1 MKNCINELATC
12 GFDRK
17 VLRNPALHLDK
28 PLATLKRQTV
38 TNKMIQREFAD
49 KAKTI
54 LEPDDNVIGLA
65 VAGSWLTNEI
75 DEFSDLDLIL
85 VTKQKIS
92 NDKNLMLA
100 YAKRLGNFLSGFTGE
115 HVGEPRVLICLYD
128 NPLLHVDIKFVTLE
142 EFHLRIETPTLLIDK
157 NGQLEKA
164 ISNSQAKYPYPDYQ
178 WIEDRFWTWIHYALL
193 KIGRG
198 EYLEAYDFMG
208 FLRMV
213 VLGPLLHIKN
223 DNLPRGVR
231 KVETELESEDL
242 AKLKLTIPTYDKQSL
257 LDSLRNAVSLYRQLR
272 TELFDN
278 NMNLQNDTE
287 KKVMNYFDEIESR
300 K

>member
-1 MKNCINELATC
+1 
-12 GFDRK
+12 
-17 VLRNPALHLDK
+17 
-28 PLATLKRQTV
+28 
-38 TNKMIQREFAD
+38 MIQRAFAE
-49 KAKTI
+49 KAKMI
-54 LEPDDNVIGLA
+54 LEPDENVIGLA

-92 NDKNLMLA
+92 GDKNLMIE
-100 YAKRLGNFLSGFTGE
+100 YAKRLGDFLSGFTGE

-128 NPLLHVDIKFVTLE
+128 NPLLHVDLKFLTPD
-142 EFHLRIETPTLLIDK
+142 EFHTRIETPQLLLDK

-164 ISNSQAKYPYPDYQ
+164 IIDSQARYPYPDYQ
-178 WIEDRFWTWIHYALL
+178 WIEDRFWIWIHYILL

-198 EYLEAYDFMG
+198 EYLEALESIG
-208 FLRMV
+208 FLRVV

-223 DNLPRGVR
+223 GNLPRGVR
-231 KVETELESEDL
+231 KVETDLSNDDL
-242 AKLKLTIPTYDKQSL
+242 AKLKRTIPTYDRQSL
-257 LDSLRNAVSLYRQLR
+257 LDSLRNAVSLYRGLR

-278 NMNLQNDTE
+278 NVGLQNETE
-287 KKVMNYFDEIESR
+287 KRVMNYFHEIENG

>member
-1 MKNCINELATC
+1 MAQSQQNFVVYVPFYGWYKQVIGN
-12 GFDRK
+12 
-17 VLRNPALHLDK
+17 
-28 PLATLKRQTV
+28 LKRQTV
-38 TNKMIQREFAD
+38 TNKMIQREFVD

-65 VAGSWLTNEI
+65 VAGSWLTDEI
-75 DEFSDLDLIL
+75 DEFSDLDLVL

-92 NDKNLMLA
+92 NDKNLMLD

-128 NPLLHVDIKFVTLE
+128 NPLLHVDIKFVTLD
-142 EFHLRIETPTLLIDK
+142 EFHSRIETPTLLIEK

-164 ISNSQAKYPYPDYQ
+164 INNSQAKYPYPDYQ

-198 EYLEAYDFMG
+198 EYLEAFDFLG
-208 FLRMV
+208 FLRMIV
-213 VLGPLLHIKN
+213 FGPLLHIKN
-223 DNLPRGVR
+223 KNLPRGVR
-231 KVETELESEDL
+231 KVETEIDSNDL
-242 AKLKLTIPTYDKQSL
+242 DKLKLTIPTYDKQSL
-257 LDSLRNAVSLYRQLR
+257 LDSLRNAVLLYRQLR
-272 TELFDN
+272 TELYDN
-278 NMNLQNDTE
+278 KVNLQKDTD
-287 KKVMNYFDEIESR
+287 KQVMIYFDEIENR

>member
-1 MKNCINELATC
+1 
-12 GFDRK
+12 
-17 VLRNPALHLDK
+17 
-28 PLATLKRQTV
+28 
-38 TNKMIQREFAD
+38 MIQREFAD

-85 VTKQKIS
+85 VTKKKIS
-92 NDKNLMLA
+92 NDKNLMLD

-128 NPLLHVDIKFVTLE
+128 KPLLHVDIKFVTLD
-142 EFHLRIETPTLLIDK
+142 EFHSRIETPILLIDK
-157 NGQLEKA
+157 NGQLEKVI
-164 ISNSQAKYPYPDYQ
+164 ISSEAKFPYPDYQ

-198 EYLEAYDFMG
+198 EYLEAFDFMG

-213 VLGPLLHIKN
+213 VFGPLLHIKN
-223 DNLPRGVR
+223 NNLPRGVR
-231 KVETELESEDL
+231 KVEISLENEDF
-242 AKLKLTIPTYDKQSL
+242 AKLKLTIPTYDRQSL

-272 TELFDN
+272 TELFDKKVG
-278 NMNLQNDTE
+278 LQNDTE
-287 KKVMNYFDEIESR
+287 KKVMNYFDEIENR

>member
-1 MKNCINELATC
+1 
-12 GFDRK
+12 
-17 VLRNPALHLDK
+17 
-28 PLATLKRQTV
+28 
-38 TNKMIQREFAD
+38 MIQQEFAD

-54 LEPDDNVIGLA
+54 LELDENVIGLA
-65 VAGSWLTNEI
+65 VAGSWLANEL

-85 VTKQKIS
+85 VTNQKVS
-92 NDKNLMLA
+92 GDKNLMLD

-128 NPLLHVDIKFVTLE
+128 NPLLHVDIKFLTLD
-142 EFHLRIETPTLLIDK
+142 EFHSRIETPMLLIDK
-157 NGQLEKA
+157 DRQLERA
-164 ISNSQAKYPYPDYQ
+164 INNSQAQFPYPDYQ

-198 EYLEAYDFMG
+198 EYLEAYDFLG

-231 KVETELESEDL
+231 KVETDLNSEDL
-242 AKLKLTIPTYDKQSL
+242 VKLKLTIPTYDRQSL

-272 TELFDN
+272 TELYAN
-278 NMNLQNDTE
+278 NVSLQNATD